1 MRKTCQ
7 NLTQYLQLLNWHIT
21 FHHCIGASPCGRTI
35 DKPSL
40 QNFVFDLRETIQARD
55 KLKGREA
62 LYYLE

>member
-1 MRKTCQ
+1 MP
-7 NLTQYLQLLNWHIT
+7 NLTQYLQLLKWHSTIALVLVLT
-21 FHHCIGASPCGRTI
+21 CGRTI